1 MVTRSYPLIINVSC
15 WETLHL
21 ESLIF
26 QQATAATEMP
36 NGSRKITWRR
46 QGLEDEFPLKLADS
60 QKILEMTVNPL
71 FSLVLTHLP
80 CFPLWVKQCHK
91 PSPSHPM
98 IIQWFSNDYPI
109 PEAKS
114 KQGKPYQGSAA
125 PALLS
130 LGFCLLDPR
139 NVGWEIDQ
147 WRKDGDV
154 LVGKYGT
161 ICYLYIGK

>member
-36 NGSRKITWRR
+36 KGSRKITWRR

-98 IIQWFSNDYPI
+98 IIQWLSNDFPMIIQYQRLNPNKESLI
-109 PEAKS
+109 KAPLRLRCSVLASVSLILGMSAEKSTNGAKMEM
-114 KQGKPYQGSAA
+114 Y
-125 PALLS
+125 
-130 LGFCLLDPR
+130 
-139 NVGWEIDQ
+139 
-147 WRKDGDV
+147 
-154 LVGKYGT
+154 
-161 ICYLYIGK
+161 